1 MGGEQGEGT
10 TPGNRAHARRE
21 LLWLLVGGTACHE
34 AGPASRCH
42 KLGKPAH
49 DWRGG
54 GLHRKQASGWLGAW
68 SGAGSAENGLL
79 GFGTIEAIRR
89 FADTKFPLTGESD
102 FTGGL
107 RR

>member
-10 TPGNRAHARRE
+10 TPGNRAYARRE

-42 KLGKPAH
+42 KLGKPAY

-54 GLHRKQASGWLGAW
+54 GLHGKQASGWLGAR
-68 SGAGSAENGLL
+68 SGVSSAENGFL
-79 GFGTIEAIRR
+79 GLRAIEATRR
-89 FADTKFPLTGESD
+89 VAGTKFPLTGESD

>member
-1 MGGEQGEGT
+1 MGGDEGEGAA
-10 TPGNRAHARRE
+10 PGNSAHSRSK
-21 LLWLLVGGTACHE
+21 LLRLLVGGTACHE

-49 DWRGG
+49 DWRGS
-54 GLHRKQASGWLGAW
+54 GLHGKQAGGWLGAW

-89 FADTKFPLTGESD
+89 FADTKFLLSGESNC
-102 FTGGL
+102 TEEL